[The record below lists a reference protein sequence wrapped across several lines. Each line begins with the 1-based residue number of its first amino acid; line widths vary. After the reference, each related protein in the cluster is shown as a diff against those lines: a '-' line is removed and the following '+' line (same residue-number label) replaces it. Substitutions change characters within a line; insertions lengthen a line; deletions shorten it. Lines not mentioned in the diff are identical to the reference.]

1 MLGEF
6 HSLLPSLAKNP
17 LDVDYGNYLQKRDF
31 IKYRATEELYEL
43 SNDPG
48 CHKNLAKE
56 PQYKDKLSEF
66 QKTMKNILR
75 KTNDHELNSFLA
87 YTEKSKLYAK

>member
-1 MLGEF
+1 M
-6 HSLLPSLAKNP
+6 LPSLAKNP

-56 PQYKDKLSEF
+56 PQYKDKISEF
-66 QKTMKNILR
+66 QKNMKNILK